1 MLNAYHFRELSLPL
15 QKKGE
20 VANALAHALNL
31 REDEIFN
38 LEVERFALD
47 SRKRS
52 APHWS
57 YNVRFETLKNLLESA
72 GYTSYNKGSSHF
84 QFRKAG
90 CELITLPYK
99 KPMKPFYVN
108 GD

>member
-1 MLNAYHFRELSLPL
+1 MSKKDKLLESLENNP
-15 QKKGE
+15 
-20 VANALAHALNL
+20 
-31 REDEIFN
+31 
-38 LEVERFALD
+38 
-47 SRKRS
+47 
-52 APHWS
+52 